1 MVEKE
6 MVGGVKAKFERDLH
20 AAFAHSLPPKRL
32 SKTISYVLYD
42 AGCRLFRFY
51 NRHDG
56 VEPPTSPEPTKAVR
70 DRITNLLSSL
80 ERVGLGGD
88 SAQKAFGH
96 AMNKLLD
103 TFISSHYL
111 KVDWYS
117 KRPVVPNL
125 RSWIDGGFVPLV
137 ELVMQCLRCDDSQVK
152 PTQLKSWQ
160 EIGLVRL
167 GRARV
172 EGLFDFVICWD
183 RSMGAIMD
191 LKEYLKLDGAK
202 EHLRSSFSRQVSRR
216 LLHPGATTTY
226 ILNVYIS
233 IIRAFHKLEPRG
245 VLLQSVAR
253 PIRRY
258 LKEREDTARIIISSL
273 LIDVEDENSGKF
285 TSSGDLSYEIAS
297 EMSKPFAHTEGANDE
312 FNWNDMNWQP
322 LPHDASPEYKKSK
335 VEDVI
340 YFLLTLWDRD
350 DFINELKN
358 ILGDHLLR
366 CQDPDYQ
373 KEIRL
378 LELIKIR
385 LGEDK
390 LQACEVMLRDVLE
403 SRRINETIRTVTGM
417 STSHSHL
424 SASQGPRT
432 PQPRLLTTSTPSR
445 AVLLA
450 KQVIDEPALN
460 AQILSSFFW
469 PILRDDEFH
478 VPARISHMQEAYE
491 ARFERIKGMRKLR
504 WMNALGD
511 ASITLEFEDRK
522 EEFESL
528 TMWQVSIIDAFQPQ
542 TGEKWVGKG
551 KGKSEGITRNVEQL
565 EEMLSMD
572 EGLVRQALAFWVGKS
587 VLRLTSQDTY
597 TVVERLS
604 SATAADDNA
613 AAAASELA
621 EVQAAQTTTVKSQA
635 DLLNERKDVYMS
647 FIIGMLTNQGN
658 LGVQRILM
666 MMRMMVQ
673 GGFPFGAEEVRG
685 LLGEME
691 SAEKVVGLGGDMW
704 GIRKS

>member
-1 MVEKE
+1 
-6 MVGGVKAKFERDLH
+6 VGGTTARFERDIH
-20 AAFAHSLPPKRL
+20 AAFAHSLPHKRFSQSL
-32 SKTISYVLYD
+32 SYILYD

-51 NRHDG
+51 NRQDG
-56 VEPPTSPEPTKAVR
+56 VEAPATPEPTGAVR
-70 DRITNLLSSL
+70 DRMTILLMGL

-88 SAQKAFGH
+88 HAQKAFAH
-96 AMNKLLD
+96 AMNALLD

-111 KVDWYS
+111 KVDWYA
-117 KRPVVPNL
+117 KRSVVPDLMN
-125 RSWIDGGFVPLV
+125 WIENGFVPLV
-137 ELVMQCLRCDDSQVK
+137 ELVMECLRCDDSEVES
-152 PTQLKSWQ
+152 TQLRGWQ
-160 EIGLVRL
+160 EMGLVRL

-172 EGLFDFVICWD
+172 EELFNFVICWD
-183 RSMGAIMD
+183 RSLGAILD

-202 EHLRSSFSRQVSRR
+202 EHLKARFSRQVSRR
-216 LLHPGATTTY
+216 LLHPGVTTTY

-233 IIRAFHKLEPRG
+233 IIRAFHRLEPRG
-245 VLLQSVAR
+245 VLLQSVTR

-273 LIDVEDENSGKF
+273 LIDVDDENSGKY

-297 EMSKPFAHTEGANDE
+297 EMSKPFAHTQAADDE
-312 FNWNDMNWQP
+312 FNWTDMNWQP

-366 CQDPDYQ
+366 CQDLEYQ

-403 SRRINETIRTVTGM
+403 SRRINDTICITTG
-417 STSHSHL
+417 TSATQQEHPQSL
-424 SASQGPRT
+424 EGPGPRT
-432 PQPRLLTTSTPSR
+432 PQPHRPGQTAPFQSSLPTTNLETESNVPT
-445 AVLLA
+445 
-450 KQVIDEPALN
+450 LN

-469 PILRDDEFH
+469 PILRDDEFR
-478 VPARISHMQEAYE
+478 VPKQIESLQKNYE
-491 ARFERIKGMRKLR
+491 SRFERIKGMRKLR

-511 ASITLEFEDRK
+511 STITLEFEDRR
-522 EEFESL
+522 EEFGGL
-528 TMWQVSIIDAFQPQ
+528 TMWQVSVIYAFQPQ
-542 TGEKWVGKG
+542 EGEEWIGKG
-551 KGKSEGITRNVEQL
+551 TGKSEGITRNVGQL
-565 EEMLSMD
+565 EEVLDMD

-587 VLRLTSQDTY
+587 VLRLISSDTY
-597 TVVERLS
+597 TVIERLGS
-604 SATAADDNA
+604 STTADDNA

-647 FIIGMLTNQGN
+647 FIVGMLTNQGN
-658 LGVQRILM
+658 LGVQRILI

-673 GGFPFGAEEVRG
+673 GGFPFGPEEVRG

-691 SAEKVVGLGGDMW
+691 SGEKVVGLGGDVW
-704 GIRKS
+704 GIRKG